1 MSALADPRPPLDAA
15 GVAVPDGWRLEV
27 AAEVTSTNVALGE
40 RYRAGE
46 RAGLVLVAEHQSAGR
61 GRLGREWVV
70 APGSSLTVSV
80 LLEPDAAPE
89 RWAWLPLLTG
99 VAAAR
104 AVRDAAGEV
113 AGDGVAV
120 ALKWPNDVLLGE
132 AEGKVGGI
140 LLERVEHEGRAA
152 AVVGVGL
159 NVHQRR
165 DELPVDTATSLAL
178 GGAEVGREALLSALL
193 RRLAAAYDA
202 WAGGPGVDGAGDAA
216 LRDDYLALCTTPGR
230 EVRVVL
236 PGGELEGTALDVDP
250 DGRLVV
256 RTAAGEERLGAGDV
270 VHVRPQPSA

>member
-1 MSALADPRPPLDAA
+1 MSAPADPRPPLDAA
-15 GVAVPDGWRLEV
+15 AVAVPDGWRLEV
-27 AAEVTSTNVALGE
+27 AGEVGSTNAALAE
-40 RYRAGE
+40 RFRAGE

-104 AVRDAAGEV
+104 AVGDVAAEGI
-113 AGDGVAV
+113 AV

-132 AEGKVGGI
+132 AEEKVGGI
-140 LLERVEHEGRAA
+140 LLERVEHEGRVA

-178 GGAEVGREALLSALL
+178 AGVEVGREALLSALL

-202 WAGGPGVDGAGDAA
+202 WAGGPGADAA

-236 PGGELEGTALDVDP
+236 PGGELEGTAVDVDP

-256 RTAAGEERLGAGDV
+256 RTATGEERLGAGDV
-270 VHVRPQPSA
+270 VHVRPRPTA